1 MKRLLLCMT
10 VICIG
15 MSVGFNLP
23 NVYASSL
30 RVEVDGREVAFP
42 DELPYVDA
50 ATNLTMVPAKF
61 VSEKLGAKA
70 KWNGAS
76 NQISFLYKNDTITLG
91 IGDNHAEVNG
101 KTVTF
106 GGGALVK
113 NGRTMV
119 PLRFISEAFHAQV
132 EWQPKQNQVSIMT
145 AVSNVPKGTWIWDSQ
160 VIVRDSDKAISF
172 ARERNVTTI
181 YLQINTDMAPAIYES
196 FVRSAKEQGIQVEAL
211 EGRPEW
217 AYKKNQDKIK
227 KFIAWVSAYNASV
240 EAEARFAGLHFD
252 IEPYRL
258 SEWKK
263 DNKVLL
269 EGWMD
274 NLRLIEKETKGN
286 DLKITM
292 DVPYWLNTI
301 KVPGTDYSMSAWLL
315 EKFDCLVI
323 MNYRNHAVGKNGI
336 VENAQAMLREAS
348 TLKKQI
354 VIAVE
359 TVKSSEGPRTS
370 FYAMSNEAMEKEL
383 QAAHNQLTCYA
394 SYAGFAVHDFK
405 SWQVMK

>member
-301 KVPGTDYSMSAWLL
+301 KVPGTDYSMSAWFL

-383 QAAHNQLTCYA
+383 QAAHNQLTRYA

>member
-10 VICIG
+10 VIFIG

-61 VSEKLGAKA
+61 VSEKLGAKV

-76 NQISFLYKNDTITLG
+76 NQISFSYKNDSITLG
-91 IGDNHAEVNG
+91 IGANHAEVNG
-101 KTVTF
+101 KMVTF

-113 NGRTMV
+113 KGRTMV

-132 EWQPKQNQVSIMT
+132 EWQPKRNQVSIMT

-172 ARERNVTTI
+172 TKERNVTTV

-269 EGWMD
+269 ESWMD
-274 NLRLIEKETKGN
+274 NLRLIEKETKED

-359 TVKSSEGPRTS
+359 TAKSAEGPRTS
-370 FYAMSNEAMEKEL
+370 FYSMSNEAMEKEL
-383 QAAHNQLTCYA
+383 QAAHNQLTRYA

>member
-61 VSEKLGAKA
+61 ISEKLGAKA

-172 ARERNVTTI
+172 AKERNVTTI

-383 QAAHNQLTCYA
+383 QAAHNQLTRYA

>member
-1 MKRLLLCMT
+1 MKRLLLYMT
-10 VICIG
+10 VIFIG
-15 MSVGFNLP
+15 MGVGFNIP
-23 NVYASSL
+23 DVYASSL

-61 VSEKLGAKA
+61 VSEKLGASV
-70 KWNGAS
+70 KWNRPQ
-76 NQISFLYKNDTITLG
+76 NQILFTYKNDTIALG
-91 IGDNHAEVNG
+91 LGENHAIVNG
-101 KTVTF
+101 ETVTF

-132 EWQPKQNQVSIMT
+132 EWQPKWNQVSIMT

-160 VIVRDSDKAISF
+160 VIVRDSDKVISF
-172 ARERNVTTI
+172 ANERNVTTV

-227 KFIAWVSAYNASV
+227 KFIAWVNAYNASV

-274 NLRLIEKETKGN
+274 NLRLIGKETKGN

-323 MNYRNHAVGKNGI
+323 MNYRNHALGKNGI
-336 VENAQAMLREAS
+336 VENAQVMLREAS
-348 TLKKQI
+348 TLKKKI

-370 FYAMSNEAMEKEL
+370 FYSMSSETMEKEL
-383 QAAHNQLTCYA
+383 QAAHNQLTRYM

-405 SWQVMK
+405 SWQAMK